1 MAEGQEE
8 EKQEI
13 SLFAKL
19 ISEAKK
25 LQVVFFRASGL
36 TDLDLKHICLAL
48 KPETELSM
56 NRNLKVLD
64 ISYNNFSGN
73 AIKELKSV
81 FEQNR
86 AIEFLGLAKNKLTT
100 EDVVPLISCFGRV
113 PFPSD
118 QVEQY

>member
-1 MAEGQEE
+1 M
-8 EKQEI
+8 
-13 SLFAKL
+13 
-19 ISEAKK
+19 
-25 LQVVFFRASGL
+25 FFRASGL
-36 TDLDLKHICLAL
+36 TDLDLKHICMAL
-48 KPETELSM
+48 KPETELPM

-64 ISYNNFSGN
+64 ISYNNFSGKG
-73 AIKELKSV
+73 IRELKSV